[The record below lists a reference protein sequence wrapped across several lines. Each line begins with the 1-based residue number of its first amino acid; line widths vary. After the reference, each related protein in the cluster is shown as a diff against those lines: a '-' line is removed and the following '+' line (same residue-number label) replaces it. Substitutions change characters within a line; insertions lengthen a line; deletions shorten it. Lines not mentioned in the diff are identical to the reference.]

1 MTPDTM
7 YLKPLTIIHPAYFSE
22 LAKCPLCSSVDIKW
36 HSWVATG
43 YRDVHGVNRDE
54 LALGYQLRC
63 KTCEGSRGEGKKD
76 RVQVCYATT
85 SAEFWEGYKEWEIPS
100 E

>member
-1 MTPDTM
+1 M
-7 YLKPLTIIHPAYFSE
+7 YLKPLTIIHPVYFPE
-22 LAKCPLCSSVDIKW
+22 LSKCPKCDSTDVKW

-43 YRDVHGVNRDE
+43 YREVHGVNRDE

-63 KTCEGSRGEGKKD
+63 KTCERCRKGGRKKQD
-76 RVQVCYATT
+76 TQVCYATT
-85 SAEFWEGYKEWEIPS
+85 ATEFWESYEEWNIPS